1 MTLDTYRKNHV
12 KAILISNSTKKS
24 LKNAEKKLEDQIDC
38 NALQFQANVNI
49 ALYLTSLKYAHQK
62 KLTRHER

>member
-1 MTLDTYRKNHV
+1 MQKKNW
-12 KAILISNSTKKS
+12 KIK
-24 LKNAEKKLEDQIDC
+24 IDC